1 MAPEPNKPLVTAA
14 ELEALI
20 QDWGA
25 VPHPGVDRFFP
36 LRFWFLFG
44 IAALYIGWLLFAPEF
59 LASTLS
65 KDPVEVARLSNFLYF
80 RGWFLVVMITL
91 GVYAYY
97 KNWYLGLIFSAM
109 LLVGSVN
116 FVFDLFNVYAERLSQ
131 PTPRLTLMLLLRL
144 TALWFLYLSVKNISR
159 LPQGLD
165 RFNLL
170 LPLRRRSH

>member
-1 MAPEPNKPLVTAA
+1 MPTEPNKPLVSAA

-25 VPHPGVDRFFP
+25 LAHPKVDRFFP
-36 LRFWFLFG
+36 LRFWFLLA
-44 IAALYIGWLLFAPEF
+44 IAALYAGWLLFAPDF
-59 LASTLS
+59 LPRTLS
-65 KDPVEVARLSNFLYF
+65 KDPTEIARLGNFLYF
-80 RGWFLVVMITL
+80 RGWFLVLMITL

-131 PTPRLTLMLLLRL
+131 PTPRLTLMMLLRL

-159 LPQGLD
+159 LPAGLD

-170 LPLRRRSH
+170 LPFRRGP

>member
-1 MAPEPNKPLVTAA
+1 M
-14 ELEALI
+14 
-20 QDWGA
+20 
-25 VPHPGVDRFFP
+25 
-36 LRFWFLFG
+36 
-44 IAALYIGWLLFAPEF
+44 LFAPDF
-59 LASTLS
+59 LARTLS
-65 KDPVEVARLSNFLYF
+65 KDPTEIARLGNFLYF
-80 RGWFLVVMITL
+80 RGWFLVLMITL

-131 PTPRLTLMLLLRL
+131 PTPRLTLMMLLRL

-159 LPQGLD
+159 LPAGLD

-170 LPLRRRSH
+170 LPFRRGP

>member
-1 MAPEPNKPLVTAA
+1 MVTEPNKPLVTAA

-25 VPHPGVDRFFP
+25 QPHPSVDRFFP
-36 LRFWFLFG
+36 LRFWYLCG
-44 IAALYIGWLLFAPEF
+44 IALLYAGWLLFASDV
-59 LASTLS
+59 LAQTLS
-65 KDPVEVARLSNFLYF
+65 KDPTEIARLSNFLYF
-80 RGWFLVVMITL
+80 RGWFLAVMVVL

-131 PTPRLTLMLLLRL
+131 PTPRLTLMMILRL
-144 TALWFLYLSVKNISR
+144 TALWFMYLSVKNISR
-159 LPQGLD
+159 LPPGLD

-170 LPLRRRSH
+170 LPFKRAR